1 MLPTGKR
8 DKGTAFQI
16 VIYTVWTI
24 LASLVPAFGVTGAL
38 YLSPIAAIV
47 VGGLGLFMLYWAI
60 QLYKKRDAI
69 TAKKLMLSSV
79 TYITLLQIVFVVDK
93 LLR

>member
-8 DKGTAFQI
+8 DKGTAMQI

-24 LASLVPAFGVTGAL
+24 LASLVPALGVTGAL

-60 QLYKKRDAI
+60 KLYKKRDAV
-69 TAKKLMLSSV
+69 TAKKLMLASV